1 MAAEDA
7 PGRAGLSRA
16 GDSSGEICSSNSSF
30 STDVGAKCQA
40 RRARICGQMDPTR
53 LALRNAANEPG
64 ATRPRTTPAD
74 RGSTTRYVV
83 GLILLAAIYAGAAR
97 GGLVLDAIAGFATL
111 VWAPTGIAIAA
122 LLLFGYRLWPAIFV
136 GAFVANL
143 LTGASLLAA
152 IGIACGNTLEAL
164 AATAILRRTPDLRLG
179 LDRLEDVASF
189 IVLAA
194 GMCTAISATIGVST
208 LVLAGTITTSQIALT
223 WRAWWLGDLVGAL
236 VVAPMLLVWLSR
248 RPLAAPHRQFG
259 EAAVLLLILVAINA
273 YIFGGHTLGGH
284 SLEQTYLVFPALI
297 FAAVRFGQR
306 GAVTAVFVT
315 TIAAVWGTV
324 SGHGPFA
331 RPVLN
336 EGLFALQTFMAVAT
350 ATFLVLGASVAEQQR
365 TQDWLRR
372 ARELAETANRAKSD
386 FLAVMSHE
394 LRTPLNAISGYVE
407 LLDMQVAGP
416 VSETQRNYLSR
427 IQSSQRHLLSL
438 LEEVLGFTRLE
449 TGRLALSVQPVIL
462 YDATVSLES
471 MLQLEMQK
479 KRLTFDCRVP
489 DVSLV
494 ALADPDK
501 LRQILL
507 NLVANGVK
515 FTPEG
520 GRITV
525 GAEREKDRIRVWVTD
540 TGIGIPS
547 NQLENIFE
555 PFFQVDH
562 GPKRKYPGMGLGLAI
577 ARDLARAMNGELW
590 MESTPGVGSTAWLV
604 LPTA

>member
-1 MAAEDA
+1 MEPTPPA
-7 PGRAGLSRA
+7 PHLSR
-16 GDSSGEICSSNSSF
+16 
-30 STDVGAKCQA
+30 
-40 RRARICGQMDPTR
+40 RADNRS
-53 LALRNAANEPG
+53 ALRYVAAL
-64 ATRPRTTPAD
+64 T
-74 RGSTTRYVV
+74 
-83 GLILLAAIYAGAAR
+83 LLAAIYTGAAR

-122 LLLFGYRLWPAIFV
+122 LLLFGYRLWPAILV
-136 GAFVANL
+136 GALVANL
-143 LTGASLLAA
+143 WTGASVLAA
-152 IGIACGNTLEAL
+152 IGIACGNTLEAV
-164 AATAILRRTPDLRLG
+164 AATAIVRRTPAFRLE
-179 LDRLEDVASF
+179 LDRVEDVATF

-194 GMCTAISATIGVST
+194 GLCTAISATIGVST
-208 LVLAGTITTSQIALT
+208 LVLARTITTSQIAIT

-248 RPLAAPHRQFG
+248 RPTTSQRRQLA
-259 EAAVLLLILVAINA
+259 EAIVLLLIVVSISV
-273 YIFGGHTLGGH
+273 YIFGGHTLGGSL

-315 TIAAVWGTV
+315 TVAAVWGTV

-331 RPVLN
+331 RPVLSQ
-336 EGLFALQTFMAVAT
+336 GLFALQTFIAVAT
-350 ATFLVLGASVAEQQR
+350 ATFLILGASVAEQQR

-394 LRTPLNAISGYVE
+394 LRTPLNAISGYVD

-416 VSETQRNYLSR
+416 VSEKQREYLSR
-427 IQSSQRHLLSL
+427 IQNSQRHLLSL
-438 LEEVLGFTRLE
+438 LEEVLGYTRLE
-449 TGRLALSVQPVIL
+449 TGRLALSLQPVIV
-462 YDATVSLES
+462 YDATVALES
-471 MLQLEMQK
+471 MLQMEMQK
-479 KRLTFDCRVP
+479 KRLTFDRRIP
-489 DVSLV
+489 DTSLV

-507 NLVANGVK
+507 NLVGNGVK

-520 GRITV
+520 GRITI
-525 GAEREKDRIRVWVTD
+525 GAERAEDRIRVWVAD

-547 NQLENIFE
+547 NQLESVFE
-555 PFFQVDH
+555 PFFQIDH
-562 GPKRKYPGMGLGLAI
+562 GPKRMYPGMGLGLAI

-604 LPTA
+604 LPAA